1 MVKRFLFLA
10 PAPPPA
16 NATFAAHQLAWEFR
30 HEVQQRQAHQDY
42 CDWYTEAARQHRQEL
57 VKMRRDWNLFGWFVR
72 R

>member
-1 MVKRFLFLA
+1 MTEPFHFLI

-16 NATFAAHQLAWEFR
+16 NEVFATHQLAWEFR

-42 CDWYTEAARQHRQEL
+42 CDWYAQVARQHQQEL
-57 VKMRRDWNLFGWFVR
+57 VKMQGDWNLFGWFMR